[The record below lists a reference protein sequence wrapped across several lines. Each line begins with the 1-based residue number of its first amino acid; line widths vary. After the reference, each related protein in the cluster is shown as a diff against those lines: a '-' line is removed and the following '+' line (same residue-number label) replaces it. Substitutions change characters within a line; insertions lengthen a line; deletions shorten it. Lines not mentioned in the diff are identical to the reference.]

1 VTQANYW
8 LGRAR
13 TVLGDKKGA
22 KAAYTAAA
30 DYGTIYYG
38 LLARGELGLKPVEL
52 RDMPSTAGSEA
63 AFNERPVVQAIGLL
77 MADDQSDMAGALLRN
92 LAQTQ
97 LKTGS
102 ELVLAARLAQKIDA
116 HHLAITIADI
126 ADKRGMPLDLFSF
139 PKDGLPTTKLADIDT
154 AAIYAIARTES
165 RFQAD
170 AVSSSGAKGLMQL
183 MPTTARETAKKL
195 GVAYSAS
202 KLTSDPEYNAQ
213 LGSSYLADQLQTYNG
228 SLLLAAA
235 AYNAGAGNANK
246 WIAAYGDPRQ
256 ANVDPVVWVE
266 LIPFQETRKYVQRVL
281 GNYLVYR
288 ARLGGTA
295 ISPTAALRSIAG

>member
-1 VTQANYW
+1 MASS
-8 LGRAR
+8 
-13 TVLGDKKGA
+13 
-22 KAAYTAAA
+22 
-30 DYGTIYYG
+30 G
-38 LLARGELGLKPVEL
+38 LSPATPALFS
-52 RDMPSTAGSEA
+52 STAG
-63 AFNERPVVQAIGLL
+63 
-77 MADDQSDMAGALLRN
+77 
-92 LAQTQ
+92 
-97 LKTGS
+97 
-102 ELVLAARLAQKIDA
+102 VL
-116 HHLAITIADI
+116 
-126 ADKRGMPLDLFSF
+126 
-139 PKDGLPTTKLADIDT
+139 
-154 AAIYAIARTES
+154 TES

-246 WIAAYGDPRQ
+246 WIAAFGDPRQ
-256 ANVDPVVWVE
+256 ADVDPVVWVE

-295 ISPTAALRSIAG
+295 ISPVTALHSIAG